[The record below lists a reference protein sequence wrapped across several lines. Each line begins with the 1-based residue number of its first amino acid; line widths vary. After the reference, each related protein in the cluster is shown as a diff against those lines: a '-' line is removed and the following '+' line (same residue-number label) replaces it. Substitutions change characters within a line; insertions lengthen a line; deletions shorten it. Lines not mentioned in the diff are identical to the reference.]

1 MKAANGLLG
10 VAKARGQRT
19 GEAGHSLI
27 DLLGAAALAVTIGA
41 MAAPHVAAHRD
52 AVHAAAAARH
62 LAALAHG
69 TRAWAMRH
77 GTHTALVFRT
87 DEAGITYAAF
97 IDGNRDGVRTA
108 DIARAV
114 DRQVT
119 PWDSLG
125 HHFPRT
131 AFGILAG
138 ATDPESGATL
148 SGSPLKI
155 GGSGILSFGPD
166 GTVTSGTLYVRGP
179 GPQQYALRF
188 LGATGRTRLLR
199 FDPATRAWAAP

>member
-1 MKAANGLLG
+1 VTAADGLPG
-10 VAKARGQRT
+10 TASSRGRRA

-41 MAAPHVAAHRD
+41 MAAPGVGAQRD

-62 LAALAHG
+62 LATLAHG
-69 TRAWAMRH
+69 VRARALLL

-87 DEAGITYAAF
+87 DGAGINYAVF
-97 IDGNRDGVRTA
+97 LDGNRDGVRSA

-125 HHFPRT
+125 RHFPRT

-138 ATDPESGATL
+138 VTDPESGATL

-166 GTVTSGTLYVRGP
+166 GTVTSGTLYIRGP

-188 LGATGRTRLLR
+188 LGATGRMRLLR
-199 FDPATRAWAAP
+199 FEPATRAWAAL